1 MISGGEE
8 MTMFVDITSSLL
20 YDDFKIGKS
29 IDWYLRVA
37 EIFFFLSIL
46 LDNIFK

>member
-8 MTMFVDITSSLL
+8 MTMFVDITSFLF
-20 YDDFKIGKS
+20 YDDFKIGKN

-37 EIFFFLSIL
+37 EIFFFI
-46 LDNIFK
+46 DFVRQHI

>member
-8 MTMFVDITSSLL
+8 MMMFVDITSSLL
-20 YDDFKIGKS
+20 YDDFKIGKN